1 MKNYIFAFK
10 LTGIDYRNL
19 GEAITTIGLANAYRD
34 RNEIGFKDDFGLLMS
49 LYQDD
54 HWTAYYEPGICASY
68 IHGYSTWNRNAIYK
82 NLMPLITDEVD
93 AEITKMYEGDILNP
107 VRYLQ
112 VGAELKIPFRGI
124 AKDFSR
130 ITTSIS
136 KTPVLVGDDAY
147 TPMRYIYQ
155 YLVVCADSY
164 ERLSAIIKAEL
175 NKQ

>member
-34 RNEIGFKDDFGLLMS
+34 RNEIGFKDDFGLLML
-49 LYQDD
+49 LYRDD
-54 HWTAYYEPGICASY
+54 HWTAYYEPATSY
-68 IHGYSTWNRNAIYK
+68 IYGYDTLNGNAIYK

-107 VRYLQ
+107 IRYLQ
-112 VGAELKIPFRGI
+112 VGAELKVPFRGI

-136 KTPVLVGDDAY
+136 KTPVLVGDDTY

-155 YLVVCADSY
+155 YLVACADSP
-164 ERLSAIIKAEL
+164 ERLAAIIKAEL